1 MSAPAYTR
9 RLLLVGCACLLSLP
23 FLRKPLSEALLA
35 RGDGAL
41 SIGRQREAW
50 QFYQRAM
57 AVDRSIRPLGRIT
70 TLAILSDDPKLIRE
84 AISAEAALK
93 PKRRFAALIFERA
106 LLEWR
111 DHQYVAAERD
121 SRMSWALRHS
131 VRSMMFAGI
140 LARRR
145 GALGS
150 AARDFQRAHRLAPR
164 DRRPI
169 FQLAKTR
176 KRHGGA

>member
-57 AVDRSIRPLGRIT
+57 AVDRSIRPLGRIA

-84 AISAEAALK
+84 AINAEAALK
-93 PKRRFAALIFERA
+93 PTRRFASLIFERA

-111 DHQYVAAERD
+111 EHQYVAAERD
-121 SRMSWALRHS
+121 SRMSWALKHS
-131 VRSMMFAGI
+131 VRAIMFAGI

-145 GALGS
+145 GALET
-150 AARDFQRAHRLAPR
+150 ADRDFERAHLLAPS

-169 FQLAKTR
+169 FQLAKAA
-176 KRHGGA
+176 KRHRGA